1 MIKSLTFVNTLF
13 HALQVSHLRLG
24 HPKAVWQPLQP
35 TSRHR
40 GARAQ
45 NRARLHKGLQRRPIW
60 DDEAALDVPELCGG
74 ARDDEVKE
82 HWGRPRDVALTI
94 LQPAGRKEESEGHWA
109 CCNLPA
115 AAQGPQP
122 HASKQRAVSQHLWHW
137 SALFRRSRRGR
148 SEARLLGRQLAEAEQ
163 PALTGM

>member
-1 MIKSLTFVNTLF
+1 MVLQVSHLRLSHPTAVWQLLQPTLSHRDARAQGCFLIKSLTFVNTLF

-94 LQPAGRKEESEGHWA
+94 L
-109 CCNLPA
+109 
-115 AAQGPQP
+115 
-122 HASKQRAVSQHLWHW
+122 
-137 SALFRRSRRGR
+137 
-148 SEARLLGRQLAEAEQ
+148 
-163 PALTGM
+163 